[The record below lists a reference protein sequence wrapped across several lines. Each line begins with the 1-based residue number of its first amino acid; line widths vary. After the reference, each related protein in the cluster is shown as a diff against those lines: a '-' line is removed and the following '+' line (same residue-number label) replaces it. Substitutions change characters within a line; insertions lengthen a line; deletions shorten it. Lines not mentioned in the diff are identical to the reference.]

1 MEVVRHDT
9 GATVRPLIHQLLRGR
24 FTVTGDPFRTMYA
37 TCLYCSGALGANTAV
52 EAFPV
57 GRQLAF
63 DANAG
68 RLWVVCA
75 RCGRWNLTPLEERW
89 EAIEQCERLF
99 RAIPTKASTEQ
110 IGLAALREGLSLVR
124 IGAPTR
130 PEFAAWRYG
139 REFAAR
145 RRRAWSLAG
154 VTAVAAFGSLA
165 LREVNPALYGA
176 IPMIGLLHSL
186 PNYWNLYRMTLKPV
200 ARITAT
206 DGSTVTLRGN
216 DTSHISVESLD
227 GDTSSWQLN
236 VLHGRGRTRL
246 TGAEAERVL
255 GRVMHHVNMVGDKPS
270 VVDDAVR
277 QLVDAGSSA
286 AFIRQFGAQHGK
298 RSWREE
304 APARRIALE
313 MAVHE
318 STERAA
324 LEGELAALETAWRE
338 AEEIAA
344 IADSLIVPAWISSR
358 LSR

>member
-1 MEVVRHDT
+1 
-9 GATVRPLIHQLLRGR
+9 
-24 FTVTGDPFRTMYA
+24 MYA
-37 TCLYCSGALGANTAV
+37 TCLYCSGSLGSNTVV

-63 DANAG
+63 DAQAG

-89 EAIEQCERLF
+89 EAIEQCERLY
-99 RAIPTKASTEQ
+99 RATPTRASTDQ
-110 IGLAALREGLSLVR
+110 IGLAALREGISLVR

-130 PEFAAWRYG
+130 PELAAWRYG

-145 RRRAWSLAG
+145 RRRAWTLAG

-165 LREVNPALYGA
+165 LRHVNPALYGA
-176 IPMIGLLHSL
+176 IPMIGLLHSV
-186 PNYWNLYRMTLKPV
+186 PNYWNLYRMTLKPI
-200 ARITAT
+200 ARLTAS
-206 DGSTVTLRGN
+206 DGALVTLRGN
-216 DTSHISVESLD
+216 DAGNITVEPFD
-227 GDTSSWQLN
+227 GDAGPWQLN
-236 VLHGRGRTRL
+236 VLHSRGRTVL
-246 TGAEAERVL
+246 VGAEAERVL

-286 AFIRQFGAQHGK
+286 AFIRQFGAK
-298 RSWREE
+298 RGSRPWREE
-304 APARRIALE
+304 TPAHRIALE

-324 LEGELAALETAWRE
+324 LDGELAALEASWRE

-344 IADSLIVPAWISSR
+344 IADNLLVPAWIAGR
-358 LSR
+358 LRRPDPR